1 MEKIHEYYYFSRDKT
16 LQFIYQEDDGLFYIE
31 DDKGDKIVLNQE
43 NIEDLK
49 WFIGNKI
56 IK

>member
-49 WFIGNKI
+49 WFIGNI
-56 IK
+56 IKI